1 MIKTTFKR
9 TKLTVF
15 RRKNQILSMNFKKNQ
30 KYRFY
35 FTDHLKTAN
44 YLTKGF

>member
-15 RRKNQILSMNFKKNQ
+15 RRKNQILSMNFKKKQ
-30 KYRFY
+30 KLRSF
-35 FTDHLKTAN
+35 FTDYLKTAI